1 MKNYKNIILG
11 IILIVVGVWFGLY
24 ATGVVK
30 INLLFDGWWT
40 LFIIIPSFLG
50 LFDEDGR
57 TGSLIGLFVGVL
69 LLLSCQD
76 VLNFDIVLKLIVPC
90 VLIVTGLSFI
100 FKGKIKTKNIE
111 NVKTVGGTN
120 YNATFS
126 GQNLDFSKEEFT
138 GTKLDAVFG
147 GIKCDLRNAIINDD
161 VVIEASA
168 IFGGITILVPK
179 DVNVKITSTSIFG
192 GVDGKSK
199 MDKPGKTIYVNATCL
214 FGGVE
219 VKWIIKYKQ

>member
-1 MKNYKNIILG
+1 MKNCKNIILG

-30 INLLFDGWWT
+30 VNLLFDGWWT
-40 LFIIIPSFLG
+40 LFIIVPSFLG

-168 IFGGITILVPK
+168 IFGGITILAPK

-219 VKWIIKYKQ
+219 VKWIKDKQ

>member
-1 MKNYKNIILG
+1 MKNCKSIILG
-11 IILIVVGVWFGLY
+11 IILVLVGVWFGLY

-30 INLLFDGWWT
+30 VNLLFDGWWT

-100 FKGKIKTKNIE
+100 FKGKIKAKNIE
-111 NVKTVGGTN
+111 NVKDVGGTN

-199 MDKPGKTIYVNATCL
+199 MDKPGKTIYLNATCL
-214 FGGVE
+214 FGGVD
-219 VKWIIKYKQ
+219 VK

>member
-1 MKNYKNIILG
+1 MKNCKNIILG

-30 INLLFDGWWT
+30 VNLLFNGWWT

-57 TGSLIGLFVGVL
+57 NGSLIGLFVGVL

-111 NVKTVGGTN
+111 NVKAVGGTN
-120 YNATFS
+120 YSATFS

-147 GIKCDLRNAIINDD
+147 GIKCDLRKAIIDSD
-161 VVIEASA
+161 AVINVSS
-168 IFGGITILVPK
+168 IFGSVEIYVPS
-179 DVNVKITSTSIFG
+179 NVKIKIKSTSIFG
-192 GVDGKSK
+192 GVENKTNTKEDKKSH
-199 MDKPGKTIYVNATCL
+199 TIYINGTVL

-219 VKWIIKYKQ
+219 VK

>member
-1 MKNYKNIILG
+1 MKNCKNIILG

-30 INLLFDGWWT
+30 VNLLFDGWWT
-40 LFIIIPSFLG
+40 LFIIVPSFLG

-111 NVKTVGGTN
+111 NVKAAGETN

-168 IFGGITILVPK
+168 IFGGITIIVPK
-179 DVNVKITSTSIFG
+179 DVNIKITSTSIFG

-219 VKWIIKYKQ
+219 VKWIKDKQ

>member
-1 MKNYKNIILG
+1 MKNCKNIILG

-30 INLLFDGWWT
+30 VNLLFDGWWT

-57 TGSLIGLFVGVL
+57 TGSLIGLFAGVL

-90 VLIVTGLSFI
+90 VLIVTGLTFI
-100 FKGKIKTKNIE
+100 FKGKIKIKNIE
-111 NVKTVGGTN
+111 NVKAVGETN

-219 VKWIIKYKQ
+219 VKWIKDKQ

>member
-1 MKNYKNIILG
+1 MKNCKNIILG

-30 INLLFDGWWT
+30 VNLLFDGWWT

-76 VLNFDIVLKLIVPC
+76 VLNFDIVLKIIVPC

-214 FGGVE
+214 FGGVD
-219 VKWIIKYKQ
+219 VKWIKDKQ

>member
-1 MKNYKNIILG
+1 MKNCKNIILG
-11 IILIVVGVWFGLY
+11 IILVLVGVWFGLY

-30 INLLFDGWWT
+30 VNLLFDGWWT

-50 LFDEDGR
+50 LFDEEGR

-111 NVKTVGGTN
+111 NVKAVGVTN

-219 VKWIIKYKQ
+219 VK

>member
-1 MKNYKNIILG
+1 MKNCKNIILG

-30 INLLFDGWWT
+30 VNLLFDGWWT

-199 MDKPGKTIYVNATCL
+199 MDKPGKTIYLNATCL
-214 FGGVE
+214 FGGVD
-219 VKWIIKYKQ
+219 VKWIKDKQ

>member
-1 MKNYKNIILG
+1 MKNCKNIILG

-24 ATGVVK
+24 AAGVVK
-30 INLLFDGWWT
+30 ANLLFDGWWT
-40 LFIIIPSFLG
+40 PFIIVPSFLG

-69 LLLSCQD
+69 LSLSCQD
-76 VLNFDIVLKLIVPC
+76 VLNFDIVWKLIVPC

-219 VKWIIKYKQ
+219 VKWIKDKQ

>member
-1 MKNYKNIILG
+1 MKNCKNIILG

-40 LFIIIPSFLG
+40 LFIIVPSFLG

-199 MDKPGKTIYVNATCL
+199 MDKPGKTIYLNATCL
-214 FGGVE
+214 FGGVD
-219 VKWIIKYKQ
+219 VKWIKDKQ

>member
-1 MKNYKNIILG
+1 MKNCKNIILG

-30 INLLFDGWWT
+30 VNLLFDGWWT
-40 LFIIIPSFLG
+40 LFIIVPSFLG

-57 TGSLIGLFVGVL
+57 TGSLIGLFAGVL

-219 VKWIIKYKQ
+219 VKWIKDKQ

>member
-1 MKNYKNIILG
+1 MKNCKNIILG

-30 INLLFDGWWT
+30 VNLLFDGWWT
-40 LFIIIPSFLG
+40 LFIIVPSFLG

-111 NVKTVGGTN
+111 NVKAVGETN

-219 VKWIIKYKQ
+219 VKWIKDKQ

>member
-1 MKNYKNIILG
+1 MKNCKNIILG

-76 VLNFDIVLKLIVPC
+76 VLNFDIILKLIVPC

-219 VKWIIKYKQ
+219 VKWIKDKQ

>member
-1 MKNYKNIILG
+1 MKNCKNIILG

-30 INLLFDGWWT
+30 VNLLFDGWWT
-40 LFIIIPSFLG
+40 LFIIVPSFLG
-50 LFDEDGR
+50 LFDGDGR

-168 IFGGITILVPK
+168 IFGGITIIVPK

-219 VKWIIKYKQ
+219 VKWIKDKQ

>member
-1 MKNYKNIILG
+1 MKNCKNIILG

-30 INLLFDGWWT
+30 VNLLFNGWWT
-40 LFIIIPSFLG
+40 LFIIVPSFLG

-57 TGSLIGLFVGVL
+57 TGSLIGLFAGVL

-90 VLIVTGLSFI
+90 VLIVTGLTFI

-219 VKWIIKYKQ
+219 VK

>member
-1 MKNYKNIILG
+1 MKNCKNIILG

-30 INLLFDGWWT
+30 VNLLFDGWWT
-40 LFIIIPSFLG
+40 LFIIVPSFLG

-126 GQNLDFSKEEFT
+126 GQNLDFSKEKFT

-199 MDKPGKTIYVNATCL
+199 MDKPGKTIYLNATCL
-214 FGGVE
+214 FGGVD
-219 VKWIIKYKQ
+219 VKWIKDKQ

>member
-30 INLLFDGWWT
+30 VNLLFDGWWT

-199 MDKPGKTIYVNATCL
+199 MDKPGKTIYLNATCL
-214 FGGVE
+214 FGGVD
-219 VKWIIKYKQ
+219 VKWIKDKQ

>member
-1 MKNYKNIILG
+1 MKNCKNIILG

-40 LFIIIPSFLG
+40 LFIIVPSFLG

-199 MDKPGKTIYVNATCL
+199 MDKPGKTIYLNATCL

-219 VKWIIKYKQ
+219 VKWIKDKQ

>member
-1 MKNYKNIILG
+1 MKNCKNIILG

-30 INLLFDGWWT
+30 VNLLFNGWWT
-40 LFIIIPSFLG
+40 LFIIVPSFLG

-100 FKGKIKTKNIE
+100 FKGKIKIKNIE
-111 NVKTVGGTN
+111 NVKAVGETN

-219 VKWIIKYKQ
+219 VK

>member
-1 MKNYKNIILG
+1 MKNCKSIILG
-11 IILIVVGVWFGLY
+11 IILVLVGVWFGLY

-30 INLLFDGWWT
+30 VNLLFDGWWT

-111 NVKTVGGTN
+111 NVKAVGGTN
-120 YNATFS
+120 YSATFS

-147 GIKCDLRNAIINDD
+147 GIKCDLRDAIINDD

-168 IFGGITILVPK
+168 IFGGLTILVPK

-199 MDKPGKTIYVNATCL
+199 MDKPGKTIYLNATCL
-214 FGGVE
+214 FGGVD
-219 VKWIIKYKQ
+219 VKWIKDKQ

>member
-1 MKNYKNIILG
+1 MKNCKNIILG

-30 INLLFDGWWT
+30 VNLLFDGWWT
-40 LFIIIPSFLG
+40 LFIIVPSFLG

-147 GIKCDLRNAIINDD
+147 GIKCDLRNAIIKDD

-219 VKWIIKYKQ
+219 VKWIKDKQ

>member
-1 MKNYKNIILG
+1 MKNCKNIILG
-11 IILIVVGVWFGLY
+11 IILIVVGVWFGIY

-30 INLLFDGWWT
+30 VNLLFDGWWT
-40 LFIIIPSFLG
+40 LFIIVPSFLG

-199 MDKPGKTIYVNATCL
+199 MDKPGKTIYLNATCL
-214 FGGVE
+214 FGGVD
-219 VKWIIKYKQ
+219 VKWIKDKQ

>member
-1 MKNYKNIILG
+1 MKNCKNIILG

-30 INLLFDGWWT
+30 VNLLFDGWWT

-161 VVIEASA
+161 IVIEASA

-219 VKWIIKYKQ
+219 VKWIKDKQ

>member
-1 MKNYKNIILG
+1 MKNCKNIILG
-11 IILIVVGVWFGLY
+11 IILVLVGVWFGLY
-24 ATGVVK
+24 ATGIVK
-30 INLLFDGWWT
+30 VNLLFDGWWT

-50 LFDEDGR
+50 LFDEEGR

-111 NVKTVGGTN
+111 NVKAVGVTN

-179 DVNVKITSTSIFG
+179 DVNIKITSTSIFG

-219 VKWIIKYKQ
+219 VKWIKDKQ

>member
-1 MKNYKNIILG
+1 MKNCKNIILG

-138 GTKLDAVFG
+138 GAKLDAVFG
-147 GIKCDLRNAIINDD
+147 GIKCDLRDAIINDD

-219 VKWIIKYKQ
+219 VKWIKDKQ

>member
-1 MKNYKNIILG
+1 MKNCRNIILG

-24 ATGVVK
+24 STGVVK
-30 INLLFDGWWT
+30 VNLLFDGWWT

-50 LFDEDGR
+50 LFDDNNR
-57 TGSLIGLFVGVL
+57 TGSLIGLIIGVL
-69 LLLSCQD
+69 LLLSCQELLD
-76 VLNFDIVLKLIVPC
+76 FDLVLKLIVPAIL
-90 VLIVTGLSFI
+90 VITGIAFI
-100 FKGKIKTKNIE
+100 FKGKIKNKNME
-111 NVKTVGGTN
+111 NVKAVSGNN
-120 YNATFS
+120 YSATFS
-126 GQNLDFSKEEFT
+126 EQNLDFSKEEFT

-179 DVNVKITSTSIFG
+179 DVNVKVTSTSIFG

-199 MDKPGKTIYVNATCL
+199 MAKPGKTIYVNATCL

-219 VKWIIKYKQ
+219 IK

>member
-1 MKNYKNIILG
+1 MKNCKNIILG

-30 INLLFDGWWT
+30 VNLLFNGWWT
-40 LFIIIPSFLG
+40 LFIIVPSFLG

-57 TGSLIGLFVGVL
+57 TGSLIGLFAGVL

-111 NVKTVGGTN
+111 NVKVVGGTN

-219 VKWIIKYKQ
+219 VKWIKDKQ

>member
-1 MKNYKNIILG
+1 MKNCKNIILG

-30 INLLFDGWWT
+30 VNLLFDGWWT

-76 VLNFDIVLKLIVPC
+76 VLNFDIVLKIIVPC

-214 FGGVE
+214 FGGVD
-219 VKWIIKYKQ
+219 VK

>member
-30 INLLFDGWWT
+30 VNLLFNGWWT
-40 LFIIIPSFLG
+40 LFIIVPSFLG

-90 VLIVTGLSFI
+90 VLIVTGLTFI
-100 FKGKIKTKNIE
+100 FKGKIKIKNIE
-111 NVKTVGGTN
+111 NVKAVGETN

-219 VKWIIKYKQ
+219 VKWIKDKQ

>member
-1 MKNYKNIILG
+1 MKNCKNIILG

-30 INLLFDGWWT
+30 VNLLFDGWWT
-40 LFIIIPSFLG
+40 LFIIVPSFLG

-111 NVKTVGGTN
+111 NVKATGETN

-219 VKWIIKYKQ
+219 VK

>member
-1 MKNYKNIILG
+1 MKNCKSIILG
-11 IILIVVGVWFGLY
+11 IILVLVGVWFGLY

-30 INLLFDGWWT
+30 VNLLFDGWWT

-100 FKGKIKTKNIE
+100 FKGKIKAKNIE
-111 NVKTVGGTN
+111 NVKAVGGTN
-120 YNATFS
+120 YN
-126 GQNLDFSKEEFT
+126 
-138 GTKLDAVFG
+138 
-147 GIKCDLRNAIINDD
+147 
-161 VVIEASA
+161 
-168 IFGGITILVPK
+168 LV
-179 DVNVKITSTSIFG
+179 DKI
-192 GVDGKSK
+192 
-199 MDKPGKTIYVNATCL
+199 
-214 FGGVE
+214 
-219 VKWIIKYKQ
+219 

>member
-1 MKNYKNIILG
+1 MKNCKNIILG

-30 INLLFDGWWT
+30 VNLLFDGWWT

-111 NVKTVGGTN
+111 NVKAIGRTN
-120 YNATFS
+120 YSATFS

-214 FGGVE
+214 FGGVD
-219 VKWIIKYKQ
+219 VK

>member
-1 MKNYKNIILG
+1 MKNCRNIILG

-24 ATGVVK
+24 STGVVK
-30 INLLFDGWWT
+30 VNLLFDGWWT

-50 LFDEDGR
+50 LFDDNNR
-57 TGSLIGLFVGVL
+57 TGSLIGLIIGVL
-69 LLLSCQD
+69 LLLSCQELLD
-76 VLNFDIVLKLIVPC
+76 FDLVLKLIVPAIL
-90 VLIVTGLSFI
+90 VITGISVI
-100 FKGKIKTKNIE
+100 FKGKIKNKNME
-111 NVKTVGGTN
+111 NVKAVSGNN
-120 YNATFS
+120 YSATFS

-179 DVNVKITSTSIFG
+179 DVNVKVTSTSIFG

-219 VKWIIKYKQ
+219 IK

>member
-1 MKNYKNIILG
+1 MKNCKNIILG

-30 INLLFDGWWT
+30 VNLLFDGWWT

-214 FGGVE
+214 FGGVD
-219 VKWIIKYKQ
+219 VKWIKDKQ